1 MGAYP
6 GAEQPFLT
14 RVVKGA
20 RGHPFS
26 QGAQRTT
33 EKIKNRKKNFAPK
46 SSCGEHKL
54 LLKHKGA
61 CFPQPFPHKKKMIV
75 GCRDGRNGSDRS
87 GPILMAMIIF
97 LSAAVGA
104 LLARRMDAPDFP
116 TISTPEFPTCEKGD
130 AGEKGAKG
138 DAGKCEYLSIP
149 TRTHHAPNLAWLCPL
164 CVCLPGKRCEAIH
177 ARATKLITNFHA
189 ACALCP
195 ADSATADSIIETT
208 EAHIFFFDVGYPFR
222 AIDTCGGKP
231 VHSCV
236 LCDNVTGIAPNCG
249 VDNLGKM
256 RDLHVTASR
265 DMACR
270 QNNNH
275 AQCACIHAEEL
286 TPVSWS
292 ECAAIVDRNKNTYTE
307 YRVNPDPQIEA
318 SKFVRYLGYTPSRSS
333 GQFHANWFHD
343 KCVKQTTQQCK
354 FGRYSDGTYGE
365 SCVTLTNEACRPS
378 RFLFPQTTT
387 AETGLSLLMGTIGNI
402 SVADAISKFYSADK
416 DAAGHVA
423 IKAVCAARG
432 AGTTCGG
439 LTGLTSVGQT
449 SLERAMLVPFGP
461 ITREGAWI
469 DPVTLFSV

>member
-1 MGAYP
+1 M
-6 GAEQPFLT
+6 
-14 RVVKGA
+14 
-20 RGHPFS
+20 
-26 QGAQRTT
+26 
-33 EKIKNRKKNFAPK
+33 
-46 SSCGEHKL
+46 
-54 LLKHKGA
+54 
-61 CFPQPFPHKKKMIV
+61 MV
-75 GCRDGRNGSDRS
+75 GGREGRNGS
-87 GPILMAMIIF
+87 GLVPIVAIIL

-104 LLARRMDAPDFP
+104 LLSRRMDPDVLL
-116 TISTPEFPTCEKGD
+116 STPEFPTCD
-130 AGEKGAKG
+130 NGEKGTKG
-138 DAGKCEYLSIP
+138 ECSIIP

-164 CVCLPGKRCEAIH
+164 CVCLPGKRCDAIH

-195 ADSATADSIIETT
+195 ADSDTADSILETT
-208 EAHIFFFDVGYPFR
+208 YAGVFFFDVGYPFR
-222 AIDTCGGKP
+222 AIDTCGGVP
-231 VHSCV
+231 VHTCV

-292 ECAAIVDRNKNTYTE
+292 ECAAIVDRNKHTYASYSSYAHDT
-307 YRVNPDPQIEA
+307 RLEA
-318 SKFVRYLGYTPSRSS
+318 TKLVRYLGYTPSS
-333 GQFHANWFHD
+333 GSGEFHGN
-343 KCVKQTTQQCK
+343 CVYQT
-354 FGRYSDGTYGE
+354 
-365 SCVTLTNEACRPS
+365 NMACRPS
-378 RFLFPQTTT
+378 RFLFPQATT

-402 SVADAISKFYSADK
+402 SVADAIAKFYSADK

-423 IKAVCAARG
+423 IKAVCASRG

-439 LTGLTSVGQT
+439 ITSVGHVGQT

-461 ITREGAWI
+461 ITRDGAWI
-469 DPVTLFSV
+469 DPTTLFSV